1 MRYLYTF
8 GILCYGL
15 AIRLASLF
23 DKKAKLWVAG
33 RRDIF
38 QQIKN
43 KLADNNSPV
52 AWFHASSLGEFEQ
65 CRPVID
71 AFKKQYPDYKIF
83 VTFFSPSGYEVRKNY
98 PNADYV
104 FYLPLDTMFNA
115 RKFVDMVNPKMAF
128 FVKYDFWFNY
138 MAVLDKR
145 NIPTILFSSIFRP
158 SQYFFAWYGKWF
170 CRRLNAFDHLFVQ
183 NKESEKLLKE
193 HGISQC
199 TIAGDTRFD
208 QVMAIAANVK
218 QFPEVMRFVG
228 QSKVLLAGSTWEPDE
243 RLLKSFADTYSSSD
257 IKFVIAPHEIHA
269 SRIDFLMKLFG
280 NTCVK
285 YSDIANISDLRDYKV
300 LIIDNIG
307 MLSSLYQYAYVA
319 YIGGG
324 FGKGIHNILEA
335 LAFGKP
341 VCFGP
346 KYQKFQEAKDIVN
359 LNGGWSVGD
368 EKSLNKALTDLF
380 DSDELYNK
388 ASDVCMHYVQDNKGT
403 SDTIIN
409 MVMKF

>member
-38 QQIKN
+38 QQIRN

-285 YSDIANISDLRDYKV
+285 YSDIANISDLNDYKV

>member
-38 QQIKN
+38 QQIRN

-285 YSDIANISDLRDYKV
+285 YSDIANISDLKDYKV

>member
-38 QQIKN
+38 QQIRN

-243 RLLKSFADTYSSSD
+243 RLLKSFADTYSSAD

-359 LNGGWSVGD
+359 LNGGWSVGN

-409 MVMKF
+409 MVTKF

>member
-38 QQIKN
+38 QQIRN
-43 KLADNNSPV
+43 KLADNNFPV

-138 MAVLDKR
+138 IVGVLVE
-145 NIPTILFSSIFRP
+145 TILWWINGNQREDAETIFG
-158 SQYFFAWYGKWF
+158 YF
-170 CRRLNAFDHLFVQ
+170 
-183 NKESEKLLKE
+183 
-193 HGISQC
+193 
-199 TIAGDTRFD
+199 
-208 QVMAIAANVK
+208 
-218 QFPEVMRFVG
+218 
-228 QSKVLLAGSTWEPDE
+228 LA
-243 RLLKSFADTYSSSD
+243 
-257 IKFVIAPHEIHA
+257 V
-269 SRIDFLMKLFG
+269 
-280 NTCVK
+280 V
-285 YSDIANISDLRDYKV
+285 
-300 LIIDNIG
+300 
-307 MLSSLYQYAYVA
+307 
-319 YIGGG
+319 
-324 FGKGIHNILEA
+324 
-335 LAFGKP
+335 
-341 VCFGP
+341 
-346 KYQKFQEAKDIVN
+346 
-359 LNGGWSVGD
+359 
-368 EKSLNKALTDLF
+368 
-380 DSDELYNK
+380 
-388 ASDVCMHYVQDNKGT
+388 
-403 SDTIIN
+403 
-409 MVMKF
+409 

>member
-38 QQIKN
+38 QQIRN

-346 KYQKFQEAKDIVN
+346 KYQKFQEAKDIVK

>member
-38 QQIKN
+38 QQIRN
-43 KLADNNSPV
+43 KFADNNSPV

-71 AFKKQYPDYKIF
+71 AFKKQYSDYKIF

-218 QFPEVMRFVG
+218 QFPEVMCFVG

-380 DSDELYNK
+380 DSEELYNK

>member
-38 QQIKN
+38 QQIRN

-228 QSKVLLAGSTWEPDE
+228 HSKVLLAGSTWEPDE

>member
-8 GILCYGL
+8 GILCYGI

-23 DKKAKLWVAG
+23 NKKAKLWIIG
-33 RRDIF
+33 RHNIF
-38 QQIKN
+38 QQIK
-43 KLADNNSPV
+43 KRISDNQSSV

-71 AFKKQYPDYKIF
+71 AFKKQYPEYKIF

-98 PNADYV
+98 HNADYV
-104 FYLPLDTMFNA
+104 FYLPLDTMSNA
-115 RKFVDMVNPKMAF
+115 SKFVDIINPQIAF

-138 MAVLDKR
+138 LNVLDKKK
-145 NIPTILFSSIFRP
+145 IPTILFSSIFRP

-183 NKESEKLLKE
+183 NKESEILLKK
-193 HGISQC
+193 HGIKQC
-199 TIAGDTRFD
+199 SIAGDTRFD
-208 QVMAIAANVK
+208 QVMSIATNVK
-218 QFPEVMRFVG
+218 QFPEVIRFVG
-228 QSKVLLAGSTWEPDE
+228 QSRVLLAGSSWEPDE
-243 RLLKSFADTYSSSD
+243 RLLKNFIDTYFSD
-257 IKFVIAPHEIHA
+257 NIKIIIAPHEIHA
-269 SRIDFLMKLFG
+269 SHIEFLMKLFG
-280 NTCVK
+280 ASCVK
-285 YSDIANISDLRDYKV
+285 YSDIANISDLKDYKV

-346 KYQKFQEAKDIVN
+346 KYQKFQEAKDIVKLQGGYSISN
-359 LNGGWSVGD
+359 QNTLNA
-368 EKSLNKALTDLF
+368 ALSELF
-380 DSDELYNK
+380 YSEELYKK
-388 ASDVCMHYVQDNKGT
+388 ASDVCLQYVQDNKGT
-403 SDTIIN
+403 SDKIIN
-409 MVMKF
+409 KVMNL

>member
-43 KLADNNSPV
+43 KLAGNNSPV

-257 IKFVIAPHEIHA
+257 IKFIIAPHEIHA

-285 YSDIANISDLRDYKV
+285 YSDIANISDLKDYKV

-380 DSDELYNK
+380 DSEELYNK
-388 ASDVCMHYVQDNKGT
+388 ASDVCMRYVQDNKGT

-409 MVMKF
+409 MVMKL

>member
-98 PNADYV
+98 PNADFV

-285 YSDIANISDLRDYKV
+285 YSDIANISDLKDYKV

-388 ASDVCMHYVQDNKGT
+388 ASDVCIHYVQDNKGT

>member
-38 QQIKN
+38 QQIRN

-218 QFPEVMRFVG
+218 QFPEVMCFVG

-285 YSDIANISDLRDYKV
+285 YSDIANISDLKDYKV

-380 DSDELYNK
+380 DSEELYNK

>member
-193 HGISQC
+193 HSISQC

-285 YSDIANISDLRDYKV
+285 YSDIANISDLKDYKV

-388 ASDVCMHYVQDNKGT
+388 ASDVCIHYVQDNKGT

>member
-38 QQIKN
+38 QQIRN

-285 YSDIANISDLRDYKV
+285 YSDIANISDLRGYKV

>member
-38 QQIKN
+38 QQIRN

-285 YSDIANISDLRDYKV
+285 YSDIANISDLKEYKV

>member
-43 KLADNNSPV
+43 KLAANNSPV

-257 IKFVIAPHEIHA
+257 IKFIIAPHEIHA

-285 YSDIANISDLRDYKV
+285 YSDIANISDLKDYKV

-380 DSDELYNK
+380 DSEELYNK
-388 ASDVCMHYVQDNKGT
+388 ASDVCRHYVQDNKGT

-409 MVMKF
+409 MVMKL

>member
-38 QQIKN
+38 QQIRN

-71 AFKKQYPDYKIF
+71 AFKKQYSDYKIF

-218 QFPEVMRFVG
+218 QFPEVMCFVG

-380 DSDELYNK
+380 DSEELYNK

>member
-38 QQIKN
+38 QQIRN

-218 QFPEVMRFVG
+218 QFPEVVRFVG

-285 YSDIANISDLRDYKV
+285 YSDIANISDLKDYKV

>member
-38 QQIKN
+38 QQIRN